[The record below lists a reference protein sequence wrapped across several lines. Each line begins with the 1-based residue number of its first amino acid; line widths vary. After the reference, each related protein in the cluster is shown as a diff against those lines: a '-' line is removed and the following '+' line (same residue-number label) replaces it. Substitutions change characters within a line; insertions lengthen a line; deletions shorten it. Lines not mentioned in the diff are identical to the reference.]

1 MAFLVA
7 VPVFRRPDLAE
18 RAAFA
23 DFVERRQR
31 DDDADQQD
39 RRNHDDSDAALPR
52 DLLRF
57 EQATALIFQ
66 SAATGARLVSSDS
79 HHLFRLTAIA
89 ADVQRCERID
99 ARVQIK

>member
-1 MAFLVA
+1 MA

-23 DFVERRQR
+23 EFVERRQR
-31 DDDADQQD
+31 DDGADQQD
-39 RRNHDDSDAALPR
+39 RRNHGDSYAAFPR

-66 SAATGARLVSSDS
+66 SAAAGARLVSSDS
-79 HHLFRLTAIA
+79 SHLYRLTVIA
-89 ADVQRCERID
+89 ADVQRRERID
-99 ARVQIK
+99 ARVQIV